1 MFVEHFNSKILIL
14 HSLSN
19 NDKNL
24 HSQETLKYNPTGLV
38 FNTCISNHDSE
49 SFRFQFQLL
58 MLSHSEYRALYS
70 VSADS
75 ISILIRPE
83 CTGGNMIAQHVVM

>member
-1 MFVEHFNSKILIL
+1 MILIL

-19 NDKNL
+19 DKIL
-24 HSQETLKYNPTGLV
+24 YCQETLKYYPTGLV
-38 FNTCISNHDSE
+38 FNTFISNHFSE

-58 MLSHSEYRALYS
+58 MLSHSEYKALYS